1 MGVLRGMAAFG
12 CEVLVRIAHELT
24 LFAATAFLLGGASDT
39 AIDLIWIVR
48 SIWRRAFVFQR
59 YARADATTL
68 VVPRNTGRI
77 VFFIPAWDESSVIGA
92 MLRHTVDTLSG
103 ADWVIYVGVYPNDPA
118 TIDAVARVQS
128 PRIRMV
134 VGPRDGPST
143 KADCLNAL
151 WQQMLADEIR
161 ENISAKAIV
170 LHDAEDVV
178 HAAEPRVFDSL
189 IERFDLVQ
197 LPVLPLVDPAS
208 RWVSG
213 HYIDE
218 FATHHSK
225 TIVAREA
232 IGAGLPSAGVGCAF
246 SRAMLGRM
254 AEGRDGP
261 FDAASLTEDYE
272 LGLRIRELG
281 GRSAFVRLP
290 ECPGGPLVCV
300 RAHFPATLPDA
311 VTQKSRW
318 IAGIAL
324 SGWDRLGWQGGIAE
338 CWMRVNDRRAV
349 FAALVLLA
357 AYAALALNVV
367 TMLLGLV
374 VGGRIGVQETPA
386 FSVLLLLCSILLVWR
401 LALRAM
407 IVARLYGWRE
417 GMRSIPRAFFANVI
431 DMMAAR
437 RAVGVYLSARRDG
450 IVRWDKTR
458 HDFPADPAS
467 AR

>member
-1 MGVLRGMAAFG
+1 MTALGS
-12 CEVLVRIAHELT
+12 EVLAQIGHELT
-24 LFAATAFLLGGASDT
+24 LFAATAFLLGGASDM

-48 SIWRRAFVFQR
+48 GIWRRAFIFRR
-59 YARADATTL
+59 YQRADATTL
-68 VVPRNTGRI
+68 TSPRNTGRI
-77 VFFIPAWDESSVIGA
+77 VLFVPAWDESAVIGA
-92 MLRHTVDTLSG
+92 MLRHAVDTLSG
-103 ADWVIYVGVYPNDPA
+103 ADWVIYVGVYPNDVA
-118 TIDAVARVQS
+118 TIDSVARVDS

-134 VGPRDGPST
+134 IGPRNGPTT

-151 WQQMLADEIR
+151 WRQMLADEIR
-161 ENISAKAIV
+161 ENVRAKAIV

-178 HAAEPRVFDSL
+178 HSAEPRVFDCL

-232 IGAGLPSAGVGCAF
+232 IRAGLPSAGVGCAF
-246 SRAMLGRM
+246 SRDMLGRI

-261 FDAASLTEDYE
+261 FDAGSLTEDYE

-300 RAHFPATLPDA
+300 RAHFPATLPGA
-311 VTQKSRW
+311 VTQRSRW

-324 SGWDRLGWQGGIAE
+324 SGWDRLGWQGGVAE

-349 FAALVLLA
+349 FAAIVLLA

-367 TMLLGLV
+367 TMLLDAA
-374 VGGRIGVQETPA
+374 VGTRVGVRNTPA
-386 FSVLLLLCSILLVWR
+386 FSVLLLLCGMLLVWR
-401 LALRAM
+401 LALRAV

-417 GMRSIPRAFFANVI
+417 GLRSIPRAFFANVI

-437 RAVGVYLSARRDG
+437 RAVGVYLSSRRDG

-458 HDFPADPAS
+458 HNFPADPAS

>member
-1 MGVLRGMAAFG
+1 MAAFG
-12 CEVLVRIAHELT
+12 CEVLFIIVHELT

-39 AIDLIWIVR
+39 AIDLVWMVR
-48 SIWRRAFVFQR
+48 GIWRHGFIFRR
-59 YARADATTL
+59 YPRGDVTKL
-68 VVPRNTGRI
+68 VPPRNTGRI
-77 VFFIPAWDESSVIGA
+77 VVFVPAWDESAVIGA
-92 MLRHTVDTLSG
+92 MLRHAVDTLSG

-118 TIDAVARVQS
+118 TIDAVARVDS

-134 VGPRDGPST
+134 IGPRNGPST

-151 WQQMLADEIR
+151 WQQMIADEIR
-161 ENISAKAIV
+161 ENVRAKAIV

-178 HAAEPRVFDSL
+178 HSAEPRVFDCL

-197 LPVLPLVDPAS
+197 LPVLPLVDTAS

-246 SRAMLGRM
+246 SRDMLGRI
-254 AEGRDGP
+254 AEDREGP
-261 FDAASLTEDYE
+261 FDAGSLTEDYE

-300 RAHFPATLPDA
+300 RAHFPAALPDA

-338 CWMRVNDRRAV
+338 CWMRLNDRRAV

-357 AYAALALNVV
+357 AYTALILNVV
-367 TMLLGLV
+367 TILLDAA
-374 VGGRIGVQETPA
+374 IGNGTDPKDTAA
-386 FSVLLLLCSILLVWR
+386 FSVLLLLCGILLVWR
-401 LALRAM
+401 LALRAI

-417 GMRSIPRAFFANVI
+417 GGRSIPRAFFANVI

-450 IVRWDKTR
+450 VVRWDKTR
-458 HDFPADPAS
+458 HDFPDDPAS